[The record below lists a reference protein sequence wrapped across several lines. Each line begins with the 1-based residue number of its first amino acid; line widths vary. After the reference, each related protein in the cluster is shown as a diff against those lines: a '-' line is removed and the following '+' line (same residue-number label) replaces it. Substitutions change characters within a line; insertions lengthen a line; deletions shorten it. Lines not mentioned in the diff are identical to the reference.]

1 MADSFDVDNLLN
13 ELFKPSSPP
22 AKTLK
27 ELFND
32 RVRQLQIT
40 PTNVLDIL
48 KIPYRTLNGI
58 LNGSQ
63 KVVDFTNLIKIADF
77 LQIPREQVI
86 QLYLGE
92 LEKNFPNETKSSAK
106 TIEFIKDNFDLVA
119 LKKAGF
125 IKSINDYEQIESNIK
140 KFFGLKSIFDYKKP
154 KGDVALS
161 AGLVKPRN
169 DLSRSMWIKAASS
182 VFEEL
187 NNPYE
192 FNRKMLIEYFPEIRW
207 HSMSVEYGLQNIIK
221 GLFKIGVTV
230 IYQSSLP
237 SLHLRGATFS
247 VNDKPCIVITDYKGF
262 YPTLWFALIHELFH
276 VLFDWEEIKNN
287 SYHLSDK
294 DNEQLSVIEKEKE
307 ANNFAREYLFSKEKL
322 NTVRSHLFNSE
333 FVREFAETNHVHPS
347 FVYVFNAYELGDS
360 HSWSKAKKLN
370 PDIENLKA
378 PLENPWDNPM
388 SIPDFANSI
397 RHNYYS

>member
-140 KFFGLKSIFDYKKP
+140 KFFGLKSIC
-154 KGDVALS
+154 S
-161 AGLVKPRN
+161 
-169 DLSRSMWIKAASS
+169 
-182 VFEEL
+182 
-187 NNPYE
+187 
-192 FNRKMLIEYFPEIRW
+192 
-207 HSMSVEYGLQNIIK
+207 
-221 GLFKIGVTV
+221 
-230 IYQSSLP
+230 
-237 SLHLRGATFS
+237 
-247 VNDKPCIVITDYKGF
+247 
-262 YPTLWFALIHELFH
+262 
-276 VLFDWEEIKNN
+276 
-287 SYHLSDK
+287 
-294 DNEQLSVIEKEKE
+294 
-307 ANNFAREYLFSKEKL
+307 
-322 NTVRSHLFNSE
+322 
-333 FVREFAETNHVHPS
+333 
-347 FVYVFNAYELGDS
+347 
-360 HSWSKAKKLN
+360 
-370 PDIENLKA
+370 
-378 PLENPWDNPM
+378 
-388 SIPDFANSI
+388 
-397 RHNYYS
+397 